1 MASALPTLSPA
12 VEAPE
17 EEYEISPEL
26 EATLPFMKPAPSS
39 SSSPAPLNKAPS
51 SPSVKSQH
59 LRTPLDVRKSA
70 PVTIRIANGAS
81 PQIGGSRSSTRPS
94 SRRFSGDIEL
104 ERLSANNVLE
114 IFDSGS
120 RRPSALDI
128 LSHTGSEGAAVAV
141 ERAKERRKMVIYMH
155 RITQILLYILPT
167 LIVLC
172 LILYWTIEDG
182 KLKWLT
188 MMAAVLGI
196 ACVIDFILFQY
207 FTNRVEGTD
216 LLNTVAR
223 FRARLQKSGRR
234 F

>member
-1 MASALPTLSPA
+1 MAEARDEDTKATVQYVGLTETSFSTKVDSNKTNGQYEPLVMDGPEGVKRQTSDLRNEVLLELATNTLA
-12 VEAPE
+12 ANKE
-17 EEYEISPEL
+17 EEPAIEHVQ
-26 EATLPFMKPAPSS
+26 AT
-39 SSSPAPLNKAPS
+39 
-51 SPSVKSQH
+51 
-59 LRTPLDVRKSA
+59 
-70 PVTIRIANGAS
+70 
-81 PQIGGSRSSTRPS
+81 
-94 SRRFSGDIEL
+94 
-104 ERLSANNVLE
+104 
-114 IFDSGS
+114 
-120 RRPSALDI
+120 
-128 LSHTGSEGAAVAV
+128 VAV

>member
-128 LSHTGSEGAAVAV
+128 LSHTGSEGAAGK
-141 ERAKERRKMVIYMH
+141 KERRCSSPFPA
-155 RITQILLYILPT
+155 Q
-167 LIVLC
+167 
-172 LILYWTIEDG
+172 
-182 KLKWLT
+182 
-188 MMAAVLGI
+188 
-196 ACVIDFILFQY
+196 
-207 FTNRVEGTD
+207 
-216 LLNTVAR
+216 LNR
-223 FRARLQKSGRR
+223 FRNFVFGAIIATFRWSVFPMVFLLLSRL
-234 F
+234 